1 MKLNHDRIE
10 QHSVRTWVS
19 CTCLQVQRSG
29 VHDCFISSLAFILF
43 PISRFTIKVNELQ
56 YQSLPFAPSK
66 PLYIFKICSHRSSIF
81 IKDGLRNLICVFFFF
96 LVFLGLHP
104 QHMEAPRLEVKSEL
118 QLLGYTTAHG
128 NARSL
133 TH

>member
-96 LVFLGLHP
+96 FGLFRASPSAYGGSQARSQIRAVAAGLHHSSW
-104 QHMEAPRLEVKSEL
+104 QC
-118 QLLGYTTAHG
+118 
-128 NARSL
+128 
-133 TH
+133 